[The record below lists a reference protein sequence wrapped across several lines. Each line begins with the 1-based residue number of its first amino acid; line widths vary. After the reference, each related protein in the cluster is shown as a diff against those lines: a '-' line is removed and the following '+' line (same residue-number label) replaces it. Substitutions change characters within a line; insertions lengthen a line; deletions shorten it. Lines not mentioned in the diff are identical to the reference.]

1 MAETVHFSTLLR
13 PHRSL
18 SDNGF
23 KWLIRAVILANL
35 LIGLPMYMLGA
46 WPVAGFCGL
55 DVALLWWLFTRNY
68 FDARRSE
75 TLTLTDRELVVERIA
90 PDGEREE
97 HRLDAYWLKVD
108 AGERLVLTSRGN
120 RAVVGRFLAPAER
133 AKVAAELQAALVA
146 VRSPRFDHP
155 WDRDDQTLPEDQRP
169 STSFMP

>member
-1 MAETVHFSTLLR
+1 MAETVRFSTLLR

-23 KWLIRAVILANL
+23 KWLIRLVILANL

-75 TLTLTDRELVVERIA
+75 TLTLTDRDLVVERVA

-97 HRLDAYWLKVD
+97 HRLDAYWLKIE

-120 RAVVGRFLAPAER
+120 RVVVGRFLAPAER
-133 AKVAAELQAALVA
+133 AKVAAELQAALA
-146 VRSPRFDHP
+146 AMRSPRFDHP
-155 WDRDDQTLPEDQRP
+155 WDRED
-169 STSFMP
+169 